1 MRCAVFLSLVGL
13 ATAFPGQVVER
24 QLETSTVT
32 AAAHP
37 MTFWPLAHL
46 AATETPLTYDDPP
59 VPSRVPPSPHAKDS
73 IAQADANANP
83 CSSASLSPPVPKINS
98 TSTSTLLPT
107 PPTPPTSLPSSSSTT
122 KLCTVIKGS
131 YPTSTLPAFC
141 RPTLYANAPSLFS
154 YSPSPSPSPSAAH
167 PVSTAV
173 VTMSA
178 NSVPDKVSCCAA
190 CATYY
195 NCFAW
200 RFVPSYVGTP
210 SERLPGGF
218 DPWRHGNCE
227 IVYHTGVDDINMDM
241 SMEME
246 IDAGSENGEGDE
258 EGDGDGKGGVT
269 VTMKGAP
276 QICPNGRLRRV
287 LNGTITG
294 NTGSSGSN
302 SGDSGSGGSV
312 GVDKWFAGLYFN
324 GWNEGACAADLGS
337 VVFLEGVDPGVGD
350 GSQLCDV

>member
-13 ATAFPGQVVER
+13 ATALPGQVVER

-59 VPSRVPPSPHAKDS
+59 VPSRVPPSLHAKDT
-73 IAQADANANP
+73 IAQANANP
-83 CSSASLSPPVPKINS
+83 CSSASLSSPSPKINS
-98 TSTSTLLPT
+98 TSTSTLLPSPTT
-107 PPTPPTSLPSSSSTT
+107 PSTSPPSSSTTT

-131 YPTSTLPAFC
+131 YPISTLPAFC
-141 RPTLYANAPSLFS
+141 RPTLYANAPSLF
-154 YSPSPSPSPSAAH
+154 SPSPSAAH

-200 RFVPSYVGTP
+200 RFVPSYVGAP

-241 SMEME
+241 NMS
-246 IDAGSENGEGDE
+246 ININTGDENGEG
-258 EGDGDGKGGVT
+258 EGEGDGKGGVA

-287 LNGTITG
+287 LNGTTTRDTG
-294 NTGSSGSN
+294 AT
-302 SGDSGSGGSV
+302 GDSGSNVGSIGVGG
-312 GVDKWFAGLYFN
+312 DKWFAGLYFN
-324 GWNEGACAADLGS
+324 GWNEGACAAGLGS
-337 VVFLEGVDPGVGD
+337 VIFLEGVDPGVGD

>member
-1 MRCAVFLSLVGL
+1 
-13 ATAFPGQVVER
+13 
-24 QLETSTVT
+24 
-32 AAAHP
+32 

-46 AATETPLTYDDPP
+46 AATATPLTYDDPP
-59 VPSRVPPSPHAKDS
+59 VPSRVPPSPHNKEDT
-73 IAQADANANP
+73 NANP
-83 CSSASLSPPVPKINS
+83 GPDCSSAALSSPVSKLS
-98 TSTSTLLPT
+98 QTSTLLPS
-107 PPTPPTSLPSSSSTT
+107 PTSTPVSTT
-122 KLCTVIKGS
+122 TTLCTVIEGS

-141 RPTLYANAPSLFS
+141 RPTLYANAPSLF
-154 YSPSPSPSPSAAH
+154 SPSPSAAH

-227 IVYHTGVDDINMDM
+227 IVYHTGVDDINTNTN
-241 SMEME
+241 
-246 IDAGSENGEGDE
+246 INAGNEDE
-258 EGDGDGKGGVT
+258 EGGGDGDGDGDGDGKGGVM
-269 VTMKGAP
+269 VKGAP
-276 QICPNGRLRRV
+276 QVCPNGRLRRV
-287 LNGTITG
+287 LNGTATG
-294 NTGSSGSN
+294 DTGST
-302 SGDSGSGGSV
+302 GDSGGGSV
-312 GVDKWFAGLYFN
+312 GGDKWIAGLYFN